1 MSFNSNA
8 RIVGFVGMLVSA
20 MATHAWAKGEW
31 LQNWEM
37 ETASRSRSSFWW
49 RG

>member
-1 MSFNSNA
+1 MGFNSRA

-31 LQNWEM
+31 FQNWEM
-37 ETASRSRSSFWW
+37 EDRVAQSQLIWW